1 MQIMNHSNLPKHK
14 LTDKLVADFQTEL
27 DRYTYMK
34 PEQTKQITSVES
46 MDLAKLGQGI
56 PISMIS
62 GQPACKGLLRKFL
75 DVGGPHQLREFIH
88 CEQYIMFMT
97 SSGPAN

>member
-1 MQIMNHSNLPKHK
+1 MDHSKLHKRK

-27 DRYTYMK
+27 GRYTNMTPDRVK
-34 PEQTKQITSVES
+34 KITSAES
-46 MDLAKLGQGI
+46 INLAKLGHGI
-56 PISMIS
+56 PVSMIS
-62 GQPACKGLLRKFL
+62 GQPACKVLLHKFL
-75 DVGGPHQLREFIH
+75 NIGGPYQLREYIH